1 MDKER
6 RFFSGAVEVR
16 ESQDGNAMAIRG
28 YAALF
33 ESLSENL
40 GGFREQILPGAFSD
54 VLENDVRALMNHDE
68 NIVLG
73 RTTSKTLSIS
83 QDAHGLFYEVD
94 LPDTQAARDLLTLIK
109 RGDVTQSSFAFSVA
123 AGGDSW
129 AEDDEGRIVRTIT
142 KVGRLFDVSPVTYP
156 AYPDTTVGA
165 RGLEEFKKSAAALR
179 REAQQGY
186 WNRKFR
192 RVRLHELAGK

>member
-16 ESQDGNAMAIRG
+16 EAQDGAGMAIRG

-40 GGFREQILPGAFSD
+40 GGFREQILPGAFGG

-68 NIVLG
+68 NLVLG
-73 RTTSKTLSIS
+73 RTASGTLRIS

-94 LPDTQAARDLLTLIK
+94 LPDTQAARDLMTLIK

-165 RGLEEFKKSAAALR
+165 RGLEEFKRSADQAR

-186 WNRKFR
+186 WTRKFR
-192 RVRLHELAGK
+192 RIRTHELDGK